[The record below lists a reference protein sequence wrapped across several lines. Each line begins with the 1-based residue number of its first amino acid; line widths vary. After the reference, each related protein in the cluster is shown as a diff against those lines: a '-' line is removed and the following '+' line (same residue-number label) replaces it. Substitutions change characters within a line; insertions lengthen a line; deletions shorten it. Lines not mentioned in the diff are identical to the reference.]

1 MWARCWRR
9 SLMVSVSS
17 IFTSYVCSPLSDLMR
32 RVQKSGAGASAS
44 SAGFTLGIRKPCQP
58 KSELHS
64 MGRASMTGTGERSFM
79 FGNVLGVNEALC
91 DHGQPDQPPAQT
103 AALLSQPEGAL
114 KRLWTFFSFLVLN
127 QGCLVSTS
135 PYFFD

>member
-1 MWARCWRR
+1 
-9 SLMVSVSS
+9 
-17 IFTSYVCSPLSDLMR
+17 
-32 RVQKSGAGASAS
+32 
-44 SAGFTLGIRKPCQP
+44 
-58 KSELHS
+58 
-64 MGRASMTGTGERSFM
+64 M